1 MAAQTLGAIYY
12 NRVPAA
18 LSDGRARQAGHSHNT
33 EEMIYCKALIE
44 SALLTMAEREEFYRV
59 RLH

>member
-12 NRVPAA
+12 NRIPAA
-18 LSDGRARQAGHSHNT
+18 PSDGRARQAGHSHNT